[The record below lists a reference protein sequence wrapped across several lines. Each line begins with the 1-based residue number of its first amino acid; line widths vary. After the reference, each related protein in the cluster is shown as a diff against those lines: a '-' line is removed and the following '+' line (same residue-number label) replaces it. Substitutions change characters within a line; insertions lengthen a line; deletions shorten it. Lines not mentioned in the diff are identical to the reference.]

1 MFLSHLLLK
10 LKLRQYPVVSARF
23 IDASMYRD
31 TCHAILV
38 TRYLSRD
45 TCHAIRIAIQ
55 LARIAIFFV
64 LPEVG

>member
-10 LKLRQYPVVSARF
+10 LKLRQYPVASARF

-31 TCHAILV
+31 TCHV
-38 TRYLSRD
+38 
-45 TCHAIRIAIQ
+45 IRIAIQ